1 MERKTGASV
10 PVTSMQGSKPD
21 CNVTPRGMP
30 SVSDKAWNK
39 CPEEEKAKFKNDNL
53 CFTENKY
60 HRIES
65 KMA

>member
-30 SVSDKAWNK
+30 SVSDKAWIK
-39 CPEEEKAKFKNDNL
+39 CPEEEKAIFKTHLMDVL
-53 CFTENKY
+53 MVEWRLK
-60 HRIES
+60 
-65 KMA
+65 

>member
-39 CPEEEKAKFKNDNL
+39 CPEEEKAKFKTHLMDFL
-53 CFTENKY
+53 MVEWSLK
-60 HRIES
+60 
-65 KMA
+65 